1 MTDRA
6 FLDQLD
12 GYGLTT
18 AEICYFMPDHPSLLQ
33 IYAWQEYDA
42 APDFPVLFNF
52 LAHWQREIEAE
63 IRSVRIAHE
72 KMIRPASWR
81 STEGVISWE

>member
-1 MTDRA
+1 MTDLA
-6 FLDQLD
+6 LLVQLE

-42 APDFPVLFNF
+42 APDFPVLFDF
-52 LAHWQREIEAE
+52 LAHWRREIEAE

-72 KMIRPASWR
+72 KMIRPASW
-81 STEGVISWE
+81 SSADSVISWD

>member
-6 FLDQLD
+6 FLVQLD

-18 AEICYFMPDHPSLLQ
+18 AEICYSMPDHPSLVQ

-52 LAHWQREIEAE
+52 LAHWRQEIEAE

-81 STEGVISWE
+81 SADGVISWD

>member
-6 FLDQLD
+6 LLVQLE

-18 AEICYFMPDHPSLLQ
+18 AEICYSMPDHPSLLQ

-42 APDFPVLFNF
+42 APEFPVLFDF
-52 LAHWQREIEAE
+52 LAHWRREIEAE

-81 STEGVISWE
+81 SADSVISWD

>member
-6 FLDQLD
+6 FLMQLD

-33 IYAWQEYDA
+33 IFAWQEYDA
-42 APDFPVLFNF
+42 APDFPVLFDL
-52 LAHWQREIEAE
+52 LAHWLRTNATE

-81 STEGVISWE
+81 SVDEVISWE